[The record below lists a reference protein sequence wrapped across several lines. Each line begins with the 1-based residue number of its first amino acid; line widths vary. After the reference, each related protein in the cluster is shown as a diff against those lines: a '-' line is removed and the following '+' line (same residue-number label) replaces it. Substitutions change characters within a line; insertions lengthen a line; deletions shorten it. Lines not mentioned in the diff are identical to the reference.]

1 MFILCSGFKEEE
13 RVGRAVGYCD
23 LLVFFFGSLL
33 IHKSM
38 SHYGI
43 VHCNCIVVEV

>member
-23 LLVFFFGSLL
+23 LLVFFGSLL

-38 SHYGI
+38 SHCGI
-43 VHCNCIVVEV
+43 VHCNYIVVEV